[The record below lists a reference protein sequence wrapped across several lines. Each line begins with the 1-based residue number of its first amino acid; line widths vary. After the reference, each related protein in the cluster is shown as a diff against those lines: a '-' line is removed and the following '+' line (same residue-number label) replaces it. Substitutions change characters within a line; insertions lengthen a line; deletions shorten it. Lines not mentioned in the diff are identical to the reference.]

1 MIIHQA
7 LHSKSTDG
15 FTAVEL
21 LITLF
26 IAAVFIM
33 TGYQLYSVIMNDGS
47 TAKYQAKSANIAYE
61 YLMNAEAT
69 VAASCTPGT
78 STPAVPANSGVPAIE
93 IAVNTTCPYGNGN
106 QVSRLEVIVKYGSAT
121 PKLEVRSVVYAA
133 Q

>member
-1 MIIHQA
+1 MIAQQA
-7 LHSKSTDG
+7 AHTSADG

-26 IAAVFIM
+26 IASIFLM
-33 TGYQLYSVIMNDGS
+33 TGYQLYTVIMSDGAS
-47 TAKYQAKSANIAYE
+47 AKFQAKSANIAYE
-61 YLMNAEAT
+61 YLTNAQAA
-69 VAASCTPGT
+69 VAASCTPAA
-78 STPAVPANSGVPAIE
+78 SAPALPVNSDVPGLE

-106 QVSRLEVIVKYGSAT
+106 QVSRIEVIVKYGSAT

>member
-1 MIIHQA
+1 MIAQQA
-7 LHSKSTDG
+7 ASTSADG

-26 IAAVFIM
+26 IAAIFLM
-33 TGYQLYSVIMNDGS
+33 TGYQLYTVIMSDGAS
-47 TAKYQAKSANIAYE
+47 AKFQAKSANIAYE
-61 YLMNAEAT
+61 YLTNAQAA
-69 VAASCTPGT
+69 VAASCTPAT
-78 STPAVPANSGVPAIE
+78 SAPALPANSGVPGLE

-106 QVSRLEVIVKYGSAT
+106 QVSRIEVIVKYGSAT

>member
-1 MIIHQA
+1 MIAQQTA
-7 LHSKSTDG
+7 RSSADG

-33 TGYQLYSVIMNDGS
+33 TGYQLYSVIMNDGAS
-47 TAKYQAKSANIAYE
+47 AKYQAKSSNIAYE
-61 YLMNAEAT
+61 YLTKAQAS
-69 VAASCTPGT
+69 VAASCSVGST
-78 STPAVPANSGVPAIE
+78 TPAAPTDSGVPGIE
-93 IAVNTTCPYGNGN
+93 IAVSTTCPYGAGN
-106 QVSRLEVIVKYGSAT
+106 QVSRIEVTVKYGSAT